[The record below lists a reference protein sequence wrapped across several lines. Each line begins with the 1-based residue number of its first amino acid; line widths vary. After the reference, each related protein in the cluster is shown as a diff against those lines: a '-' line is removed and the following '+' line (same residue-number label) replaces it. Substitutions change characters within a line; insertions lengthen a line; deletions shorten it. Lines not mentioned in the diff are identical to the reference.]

1 MKNPEHESGY
11 FEDGSDGSDVEVNVE
26 ETIVDED
33 RKCGSA
39 CYGLTKAIHSLD
51 VRDSHEHL
59 ANGYED
65 RSNGGSKQ
73 NLRIKCRSFTLMKM
87 KFRGRVVCNYIN

>member
-1 MKNPEHESGY
+1 MLKRRGASNKMKNPEHESGY

-65 RSNGGSKQ
+65 RSNGGMSY
-73 NLRIKCRSFTLMKM
+73 FTVSISISLIHSHL
-87 KFRGRVVCNYIN
+87 Y

>member
-65 RSNGGSKQ
+65 RSNGD
-73 NLRIKCRSFTLMKM
+73 LM
-87 KFRGRVVCNYIN
+87 R